1 MQTAMEQLFDDFVVI
16 LTVTDRQYPN
26 LFFLLLAN
34 EYLLIFWEEKVAII
48 RNTTVI
54 NAVAMAIVISAI
66 SSYVSESSL

>member
-34 EYLLIFWEEKVAII
+34 EYLLIF
-48 RNTTVI
+48 
-54 NAVAMAIVISAI
+54 
-66 SSYVSESSL
+66 

>member
-1 MQTAMEQLFDDFVVI
+1 MEQLLDGFVVI